1 MALVTQPGLAPGHP
15 SANHVWA
22 RHPPTRARA
31 QRPLHRSTGFTEAK
45 AKAWGGG
52 AQRGL
57 LSSRRTKKERNVWW
71 SDSSCAARRRKN
83 TAAERR
89 LFSQESETR
98 IRSVEGERHDM
109 FGEREKEEELHLL
122 SGVQNARQAA
132 ECTTG
137 LIKFVIKCSLETKKF
152 GAGGP
157 ATPPPVMW
165 RVQP

>member
-1 MALVTQPGLAPGHP
+1 MTQPGLVPGHP

-57 LSSRRTKKERNVWW
+57 LSSRRTNKERNVWW
-71 SDSSCAARRRKN
+71 SDSSCAARRREN
-83 TAAERR
+83 TAAECR
-89 LFSQESETR
+89 LYSQKGDENSN
-98 IRSVEGERHDM
+98 VEGERRDM
-109 FGEREKEEELHLL
+109 FGGEREKEEELHLL

-137 LIKFVIKCSLETKKF
+137 LIIMFVCHY
-152 GAGGP
+152 GAREGRLD
-157 ATPPPVMW
+157 TH
-165 RVQP
+165 